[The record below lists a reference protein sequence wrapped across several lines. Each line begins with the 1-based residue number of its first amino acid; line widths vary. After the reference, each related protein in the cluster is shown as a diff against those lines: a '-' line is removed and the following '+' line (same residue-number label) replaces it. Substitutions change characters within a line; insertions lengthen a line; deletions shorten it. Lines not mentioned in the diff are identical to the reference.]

1 MVIVD
6 LDNIVMAN
14 GVFVV
19 VVVGGGVGCHGDGV
33 SGG

>member
-6 LDNIVMAN
+6 VHNMVMAN
-14 GVFVV
+14 GVFV

-33 SGG
+33 GGG